1 MKIFKSSFFKFILV
15 SVLFICFLIILIKNY
30 SDHVFGSISNNFFRL
45 HIVANS
51 DSTEDQVIKYE
62 IRDSILNYI
71 SPELK
76 NSKSK
81 DEALRII
88 QSNIPAFYD
97 LSNNILSKHNV
108 NYSVN
113 ISVGNYNFPTKDYSN
128 FVLPEGN
135 YDALK
140 IELGNASGQNW
151 WCVMFPSICIIDNST
166 FSTQDSTNDILENS
180 LDSEELSIISKDT
193 DSPDIKI
200 KFKLIELFENL

>member
-1 MKIFKSSFFKFILV
+1 MKFLKSSFFKFILI
-15 SVLFICFLIILIKNY
+15 SVLFISFLIILIKNY
-30 SDHVFGSISNNFFRL
+30 SDYVFGNISNNFFRL
-45 HIVANS
+45 HIIANS

-81 DEALRII
+81 DEALKII
-88 QSNIPAFYD
+88 ESNIPVFYD
-97 LSNNILSKHNV
+97 LSNKVLAKHDI
-108 NYSVN
+108 NYPVK
-113 ISVGNYNFPTKDYSN
+113 ISVGNYNFPTKDYSS
-128 FVLPEGN
+128 FILPEGN

-140 IELGNASGQNW
+140 IELGGASGQNW

-166 FSTQDSTNDILENS
+166 FSTQDSTNSILEDT
-180 LDSEELSIISKDT
+180 LDSEGLSIISKDT
-193 DSPDIKI
+193 NSPDIKI

>member
-1 MKIFKSSFFKFILV
+1 MKIFKSSFFKFVLV
-15 SVLFICFLIILIKNY
+15 SALFICFLIVLIKNY
-30 SDHVFGSISNNFFRL
+30 SDHVFGNISNNFFRL

-51 DSTEDQVIKYE
+51 DSAEDQVIKYE

-81 DEALRII
+81 DEALKII
-88 QSNIPAFYD
+88 QSNIPVFYD
-97 LSNNILSKHNV
+97 LSNNILLKHDV

-113 ISVGNYNFPTKDYSN
+113 ISVGNYNFPTKDYST
-128 FVLPEGN
+128 FILPEGN

-166 FSTQDSTNDILENS
+166 FSTHDSTSSILEDT
-180 LDSEELSIISKDT
+180 LDSEGLSIISKDT

>member
-1 MKIFKSSFFKFILV
+1 MKIIKSSFFKFILI

-30 SDHVFGSISNNFFRL
+30 SDHVFGNISNNFFRL

-81 DEALRII
+81 DEALKII

-97 LSNNILSKHNV
+97 LSNNILSKHNM

-128 FVLPEGN
+128 FILPEGN

-166 FSTQDSTNDILENS
+166 FSTQDSTSNILENS
-180 LDSEELSIISKDT
+180 LDSEELSIISKNT

>member
-1 MKIFKSSFFKFILV
+1 MKIFKSSFFKFVLV
-15 SVLFICFLIILIKNY
+15 SILFICFLIILIKNY
-30 SDHVFGSISNNFFRL
+30 SDHVFGNISNNFFRL

-88 QSNIPAFYD
+88 QSNIPVFYD
-97 LSNNILSKHNV
+97 LSNKILSKHNAD
-108 NYSVN
+108 YSVN
-113 ISVGNYNFPTKDYSN
+113 ISVGNYNFPTKDYSS
-128 FVLPEGN
+128 FILPEGN

-166 FSTQDSTNDILENS
+166 FSTHDSASSILEDT
-180 LDSEELSIISKDT
+180 LDSEGLSIISKDT